1 MAAIREWYGGYN
13 IIYNWFER
21 KYGYEELK
29 TYWHYLA
36 EEVYKPLLKDTFEA
50 GPQAIADYFHDII
63 ESDEGKVETAV
74 DGNSVTV
81 EILECP
87 DYIWQ
92 HHFSDMPY
100 GIADKN
106 EHYYRSYEVIYGD
119 AATFFGYGFEL
130 LRFSTVGK
138 LKFRFT
144 RKEG

>member
-100 GIADKN
+100 GIADTAMS
-106 EHYYRSYEVIYGD
+106 R
-119 AATFFGYGFEL
+119 
-130 LRFSTVGK
+130 RFSATALSCFGSP
-138 LKFRFT
+138 RSASWSSGSPE
-144 RKEG
+144 RRAER